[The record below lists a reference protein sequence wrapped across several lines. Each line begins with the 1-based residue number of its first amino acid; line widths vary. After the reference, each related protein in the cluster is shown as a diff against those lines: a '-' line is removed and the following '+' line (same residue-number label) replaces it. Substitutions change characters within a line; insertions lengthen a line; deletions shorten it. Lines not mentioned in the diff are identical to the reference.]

1 MAGEKYLVA
10 TTENPLQITVRN
22 ILNPNGYIFLENCND
37 AITLLRMVRSYQP
50 EFILVDIG
58 IQKGD
63 MRNTLETIDDEVLC
77 AIILL
82 GEYRDSD
89 IFSMMEKSKVIS
101 FCPKPVNR
109 ELLLHTADMAVL
121 NYKRVFELEIKL
133 RQMTENYE
141 SRKQVDR
148 AKGILMEKEGLSEK
162 GAYERMRKRSM
173 DERLSMRNIADLII
187 HSYGK

>member
-63 MRNTLETIDDEVLC
+63 IRNTLETIDDEVLC